1 MNDNLYISLPR
12 PLEVPPVVIGYLGDL
27 IISLVNNHV
36 CAKELNREAVGRDYL
51 RIVWVRIAE
60 KVCLK
65 AKETYNLSTE
75 TYDELCKAFLKPNHY
90 YVVS

>member
-1 MNDNLYISLPR
+1 MNDTPYISISR
-12 PLEVPPVVIGYLGDL
+12 PLTVPLVVIGYLGDL
-27 IISLVNNHV
+27 IISLVNNHI
-36 CAKELNREAVGRDYL
+36 CAKELNNEAVGRDYL

-65 AKETYNLSTE
+65 AKETYNLNTE
-75 TYDELCKAFLKPNHY
+75 TYNELCKAFLKPNHY